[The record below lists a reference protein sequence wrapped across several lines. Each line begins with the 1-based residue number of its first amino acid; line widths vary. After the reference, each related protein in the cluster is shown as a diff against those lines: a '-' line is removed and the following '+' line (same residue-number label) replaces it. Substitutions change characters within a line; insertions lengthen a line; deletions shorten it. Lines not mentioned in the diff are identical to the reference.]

1 MRAARGNNQ
10 RQQLAITYG
19 NKRTHQQHR
28 NSNSNTGNTSNVHL
42 RRLLKQ
48 TLNEDEEARVGIV
61 SVGNRICNSWG
72 ETLTLRQNM
81 TTATTSCN
89 SNTKNSNKDEDL
101 RKQTDIKII

>member
-1 MRAARGNNQ
+1 M
-10 RQQLAITYG
+10 QLM
-19 NKRTHQQHR
+19 
-28 NSNSNTGNTSNVHL
+28 
-42 RRLLKQ
+42 
-48 TLNEDEEARVGIV
+48 
-61 SVGNRICNSWG
+61 G